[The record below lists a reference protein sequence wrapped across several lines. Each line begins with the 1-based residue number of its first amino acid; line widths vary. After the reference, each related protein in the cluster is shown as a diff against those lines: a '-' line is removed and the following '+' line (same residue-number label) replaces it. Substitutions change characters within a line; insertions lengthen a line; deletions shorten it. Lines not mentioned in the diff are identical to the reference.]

1 MEEDS
6 ADRSASALSGTD
18 TPRVGLATPVNR
30 PRWAVW
36 KFGALA
42 AGITVAAA
50 AVALFGSPD
59 LQALQRAAIGLGPI
73 GSVVAIAGVAL
84 AILIM
89 VPRTVL
95 AITVG
100 MLFGWFPAAVYI
112 TVGALIGAS
121 TGFALGRL
129 LGREYVAVKLSA
141 WSATAHPI
149 EPATRGLRA
158 RSVGWLKRQLANV
171 DSWLERDGILGIW
184 IVRMIPVA
192 HYGITSYAAGVATVR
207 YRHFLIGTL
216 LGTIPGAIGFTAVGG
231 AVLEPE
237 KLPLASGLATLVGL
251 LGLTVTWLVRRRRGL
266 RGSSTDSISSARLV
280 KGQSS
285 GVDASQPASDRRGGP
300 AGDGHAVRRATG
312 EPVDAA

>member
-1 MEEDS
+1 MGVEEDS
-6 ADRSASALSGTD
+6 ADRSASALSGPDIPLSGPDGVLTSPD
-18 TPRVGLATPVNR
+18 AVPVSPEAAPAAPGVDR

-42 AGITVAAA
+42 VSITAAA
-50 AVALFGSPD
+50 VAVALFGAPD
-59 LQALQRAAIGLGPI
+59 LQALQKAAIGLGPV
-73 GSVVAIAGVAL
+73 GSVVAITGIAL

-89 VPRTVL
+89 VPRTIL
-95 AITVG
+95 AITTG
-100 MLFGWFPAAVYI
+100 MLFGWLPAAVYI

-129 LGREYVAVKLSA
+129 LGREYVAAKLVA
-141 WSATAHPI
+141 WSAPTSP
-149 EPATRGLRA
+149 EPDSSEPPPVHGLRH
-158 RSVGWLKRQLANV
+158 RSVAWLKRQLTNV

-251 LGLTVTWLVRRRRGL
+251 LGLTVTWLVRRRR
-266 RGSSTDSISSARLV
+266 RDSRPSTDSTSSAR
-280 KGQSS
+280 S
-285 GVDASQPASDRRGGP
+285 
-300 AGDGHAVRRATG
+300 
-312 EPVDAA
+312 